1 MANKRLGV
9 VVVGQSPRPDVVAQM
24 RPFVGDDVEIDL
36 RGALDGL
43 TRAQVAELWPTEG
56 PDALFT
62 RLPPNG
68 ENVKLSR
75 HAVEAR
81 AKKLIERLVAEGTTV
96 TMMCCTG
103 QFPAL
108 DASGVVVLPSAILTG
123 LVSAL
128 LPKGRLGVL
137 SPLPEQVE
145 VSGRKWRRPGL
156 VVVGEAL
163 VPGAA
168 DAAID
173 EAARRID
180 AEAPDLVVMD
190 CMSYDQ
196 AMKDR
201 VRRTVRAPVI
211 LAVAAAARV
220 AGELLA

>member
-9 VVVGQSPRPDVVAQM
+9 VVIGQSPRPDVVAEM
-24 RPFVGDDVEIDL
+24 RPFVGGDVEIDL

-56 PDALFT
+56 PDTLFT

-68 ENVKLSR
+68 ENVKLSK

-81 AKKLIERLVAEGTTV
+81 AKQVIERFVGAGTTV
-96 TMMCCTG
+96 TMLCCTG
-103 QFPAL
+103 KFPTL
-108 DASGVVVLPSAILTG
+108 GGSGVVVLPSAVLSG
-123 LVSAL
+123 LVNGL
-128 LPKGRLGVL
+128 LAKGRLGVL
-137 SPLPEQVE
+137 VPLPEQAAE
-145 VSGRKWRRPGL
+145 LSRKWLRPGL
-156 VVVGEAL
+156 EVVAEPL
-163 VPGAA
+163 LPGAA

-173 EAARRID
+173 AAARRID
-180 AEAPDLVVMD
+180 AQAPDLVVMD

-196 AMKDR
+196 AMKNR
-201 VRRTVRAPVI
+201 VRRSVRAPVI